1 MTSALDQVAVKAS
14 TVAEQV
20 LHLSPFEL
28 GYFAG
33 VLAENHPAMAR
44 ELAVSINLNLEEI
57 YGIEYLNK

>member
-20 LHLSPFEL
+20 LRLTPFEL

-44 ELAVSINLNLEEI
+44 ELAVSINLNLEDI
-57 YGIEYLNK
+57 YGTSYVNQ

>member
-1 MTSALDQVAVKAS
+1 MTNALDQVAVKAS

-44 ELAVSINLNLEEI
+44 ELAVSINLNLGEI
-57 YGIEYLNK
+57 YGTSYVNQ